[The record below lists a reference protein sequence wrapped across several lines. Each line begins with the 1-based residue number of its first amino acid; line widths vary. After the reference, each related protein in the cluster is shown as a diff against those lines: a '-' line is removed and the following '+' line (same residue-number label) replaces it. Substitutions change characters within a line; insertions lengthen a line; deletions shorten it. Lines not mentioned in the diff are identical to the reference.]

1 MCKKCSG
8 RFLSLFSLV
17 LLLLMSSVVPSFA
30 DTGTSTVA
38 LADDSQIRIQ
48 LLSDT
53 SYIITE
59 NEETLLV
66 KVKED
71 KNETVTILKDL
82 ETGSED
88 YFLRDE
94 VKGTIY
100 SSITGKTVN
109 LGYSMN
115 DKEINS
121 LRSGGDLFIDNHE
134 VSYEVIVYLV
144 GSAGKIATMASAALA
159 YKNVPGSAGVT
170 LIIAIL
176 SGIGYMTAGAFDLAY
191 PNGGI
196 KFEEWE
202 VERSSVRGGVTYYYY
217 VTKIK
222 NVKHVSVL

>member
-1 MCKKCSG
+1 MCKKWSG
-8 RFLSLFSLV
+8 RFLSLFTLV
-17 LLLLMSSVVPSFA
+17 LLLFMSSAVPSFA
-30 DTGTSTVA
+30 DTSTSTVV

-48 LLSDT
+48 ILSDT

-88 YFLRDE
+88 YFLRDD

-121 LRSGGDLFIDNHE
+121 LRSD
-134 VSYEVIVYLV
+134 
-144 GSAGKIATMASAALA
+144 K
-159 YKNVPGSAGVT
+159 
-170 LIIAIL
+170 
-176 SGIGYMTAGAFDLAY
+176 
-191 PNGGI
+191 
-196 KFEEWE
+196 
-202 VERSSVRGGVTYYYY
+202 VRIMV
-217 VTKIK
+217 
-222 NVKHVSVL
+222 

>member
-1 MCKKCSG
+1 MCKKWSG

-17 LLLLMSSVVPSFA
+17 LLLLMSIVVPSFA

-71 KNETVTILKDL
+71 KNETVTFLKDL

-109 LGYSMN
+109 LGYSMK

-121 LRSGGDLFIDNHE
+121 LRSGGDIFIDNHE

-170 LIIAIL
+170 LIIAIYL
-176 SGIGYMTAGAFDLAY
+176 
-191 PNGGI
+191 
-196 KFEEWE
+196 E
-202 VERSSVRGGVTYYYY
+202 
-217 VTKIK
+217 
-222 NVKHVSVL
+222 